1 MKAEFSVELDN
12 EDIKSSAKFIQQAVK
27 LMVQQSKNKKSELM
41 DSAEDTM
48 EENGD

>member
-1 MKAEFSVELDN
+1 MKAEFSIELDD

-27 LMVQQSKNKKSELM
+27 LMAQQAKNKKPELM
-41 DSAEDTM
+41 DSAEDNM

>member
-1 MKAEFSVELDN
+1 MKAEFSVELDD

-27 LMVQQSKNKKSELM
+27 LMVQQSKNKKPELM
-41 DSAEDTM
+41 DSEKDKM